1 MSQNFNLKK
10 IEQKAY
16 FSYHNDGIIDI
27 LIGFV
32 ILLFGIGMATDMAY
46 LAAISASV
54 GVPIWLAAKK
64 YVTYPRLGLVKFNQD
79 RINKEKNI
87 LFLSIL
93 LGVVVL
99 MSVSL
104 FYLSAKF
111 TTLTIDHTLFILWAL
126 FALIFGQVAFMT
138 GIMRMYA
145 YAAVTLIVFITC
157 SLLNIYPPLYFII
170 SGFAVLLS
178 GMAVLINF
186 LHKYPL
192 PKEVE

>member
-99 MSVSL
+99 MYVSL
-104 FYLSAKF
+104 FYLYAKF
-111 TTLTIDHTLFILWAL
+111 TTLTIDHTLFIL
-126 FALIFGQVAFMT
+126 
-138 GIMRMYA
+138 
-145 YAAVTLIVFITC
+145 
-157 SLLNIYPPLYFII
+157 
-170 SGFAVLLS
+170 
-178 GMAVLINF
+178 
-186 LHKYPL
+186 
-192 PKEVE
+192 